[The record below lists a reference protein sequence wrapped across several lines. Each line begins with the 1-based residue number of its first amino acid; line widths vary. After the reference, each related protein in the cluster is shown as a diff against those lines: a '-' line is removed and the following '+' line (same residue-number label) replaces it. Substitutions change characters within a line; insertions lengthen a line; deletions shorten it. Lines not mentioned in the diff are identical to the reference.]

1 MHCYANTATCAML
14 HYTPLGANAHSFIY
28 LFLSACE
35 GSATGLSHSLQAV
48 PRLKWRVSGR
58 GEGGSAAAET
68 EEQVRPSLA
77 RPGPARPTRRH
88 HLCSLPRAYSDPL
101 FRSQKWRK
109 CQSRSRPGNLHAQT
123 RSFLSWHSSSCGLCK
138 DFPAFHSLPVYVSLS
153 HSFGWLPFGKL
164 PQSSGLF
171 FFLCVCA
178 LWRCGSLCEGL
189 CGCILPWFNSSLCIC
204 CDKLKPHADI
214 CWCECTEDPRRGLN
228 VDRAI
233 NLIPLLS
240 DICFT
245 GQ

>member
-14 HYTPLGANAHSFIY
+14 HYTPLSANAHSFIY
-28 LFLSACE
+28 LFLSVCE

-48 PRLKWRVSGR
+48 PRLKWRVRGR
-58 GEGGSAAAET
+58 GCCSWNRGASPAQSGPAW
-68 EEQVRPSLA
+68 
-77 RPGPARPTRRH
+77 PGPAHRRH

-109 CQSRSRPGNLHAQT
+109 CQSWSRPGNLHAQT

-178 LWRCGSLCEGL
+178 LEVWKSV
-189 CGCILPWFNSSLCIC
+189 
-204 CDKLKPHADI
+204 
-214 CWCECTEDPRRGLN
+214 RGL
-228 VDRAI
+228 VWMH
-233 NLIPLLS
+233 
-240 DICFT
+240 FT
-245 GQ
+245 MI